1 MEKKIMSKLYLVGIG
16 PGSKEY
22 LTFKAMSTVESCD
35 ILIGSK
41 RALDLFTEVDAEK
54 IELGAN
60 NIGEMLSYAV
70 SKACEGNSIALLS
83 TGDPG
88 FSGVLKPILK
98 LAGDL
103 EFDVVPG
110 VSSVQICASKLK
122 IPWDEANIITM
133 HGKGISNELLSL
145 LNNGKPTMILPN
157 TTVEETTKYLLD
169 EGVDPNRKISVCENI
184 SYNDEKIINT
194 TLKDV
199 LNYKFG
205 YMCVMVV
212 Y

>member
-1 MEKKIMSKLYLVGIG
+1 MSKLHLVGIG

-22 LTFKAMSTVESCD
+22 LTFKATSTVESSD

-41 RALDLFTEVDAEK
+41 RALELFSEVDVDK
-54 IELGAN
+54 LELGAH
-60 NIGEMLSYAV
+60 NIGEMLNYAV
-70 SKACEGNSIALLS
+70 SKACEGKNVALLS

-98 LAGDL
+98 LAGNL

-122 IPWDEANIITM
+122 ISWDEANIITM
-133 HGKGISNELLSL
+133 HGKGISDELISL
-145 LNNGKPTMILPN
+145 INNGKTTIILPN
-157 TTVEETTKYLLD
+157 TTVEETIKYLLD
-169 EGVDPNRKISVCENI
+169 KGVDPNRKVSICENI
-184 SYNDEKIINT
+184 SYPDEKIINT

-199 LNYKFG
+199 LSNKFG
-205 YMCVMVV
+205 YICVLVV

>member
-1 MEKKIMSKLYLVGIG
+1 MSKLHLVGIG

-22 LTFKAMSTVESCD
+22 LTFKATSTVESSD

-41 RALDLFTEVDAEK
+41 RALELFSEVDVDK
-54 IELGAN
+54 LELGAH
-60 NIGEMLSYAV
+60 NIGEMLNYAV
-70 SKACEGNSIALLS
+70 SKACEGKNVALLS

-98 LAGDL
+98 LAGNL

-122 IPWDEANIITM
+122 ISWDEANIITM
-133 HGKGISNELLSL
+133 HGKGISDELISL
-145 LNNGKPTMILPN
+145 INNGKTTIILPN

-169 EGVDPNRKISVCENI
+169 KGVDPNRKVSICENI
-184 SYNDEKIINT
+184 SYPDEKIINT

-199 LNYKFG
+199 LSNKFG
-205 YMCVMVV
+205 YMCVFVV

>member
-1 MEKKIMSKLYLVGIG
+1 MSKLHLVGIG
-16 PGSKEY
+16 QGSKEY
-22 LTFKAMSTVESCD
+22 LTFKAISTVESSD
-35 ILIGSK
+35 ILIGSR
-41 RALDLFTEVDAEK
+41 RALELFSEVDADK
-54 IELGAN
+54 IELGVHN
-60 NIGEMLSYAV
+60 MGEMLNYAV
-70 SKACEGNSIALLS
+70 SKACEGKNVALLS

-98 LAGDL
+98 LAGNL

-122 IPWDEANIITM
+122 ISWDEANIITM
-133 HGKGISNELLSL
+133 HGKGISDELISL
-145 LNNGKPTMILPN
+145 INNGKTTIILPN

-169 EGVDPNRKISVCENI
+169 KGVDPNRKVSICENI
-184 SYNDEKIINT
+184 SYPDEKIINT

-199 LNYKFG
+199 LSNKFG
-205 YMCVMVV
+205 YMCVLVV

>member
-1 MEKKIMSKLYLVGIG
+1 MSKLHLVGVG

-22 LTFKAMSTVESCD
+22 LTFKATSTVESSD

-41 RALDLFTEVDAEK
+41 RALELFSEVDVDK
-54 IELGAN
+54 LELGAH
-60 NIGEMLSYAV
+60 NIGEMLNYAV
-70 SKACEGNSIALLS
+70 SKACEGKNVALLS

-98 LAGDL
+98 LAGNL

-122 IPWDEANIITM
+122 ISWDESNIITM
-133 HGKGISNELLSL
+133 HGKGISDELISL
-145 LNNGKPTMILPN
+145 INNGKTTIILPN
-157 TTVEETTKYLLD
+157 TTVEETIKYLLD
-169 EGVDPNRKISVCENI
+169 KGVDPNRKVSICENI
-184 SYNDEKIINT
+184 SYPDEKIINT

-199 LNYKFG
+199 LSNKFG
-205 YMCVMVV
+205 YMCVLVV

>member
-1 MEKKIMSKLYLVGIG
+1 MSKLHLVGIG

-22 LTFKAMSTVESCD
+22 LTFKATSTVESSD

-41 RALDLFTEVDAEK
+41 RALELFSEVDVDK
-54 IELGAN
+54 LELGAY
-60 NIGEMLSYAV
+60 NIGEMLNYAV
-70 SKACEGNSIALLS
+70 SKACEGKNVALLS

-98 LAGDL
+98 LAGNL

-122 IPWDEANIITM
+122 ISWDEANIITM
-133 HGKGISNELLSL
+133 HGKGISDELISL
-145 LNNGKPTMILPN
+145 INNGKTTIILPN

-169 EGVDPNRKISVCENI
+169 KGVDPNRKVSICENI
-184 SYNDEKIINT
+184 SYPDEKIINT

-199 LNYKFG
+199 LSNKFG
-205 YMCVMVV
+205 YMCVLVV

>member
-1 MEKKIMSKLYLVGIG
+1 MSKLHLVGVG

-22 LTFKAMSTVESCD
+22 LTFKAISTVESSD

-41 RALDLFTEVDAEK
+41 RALELFSEVDADK
-54 IELGAN
+54 IELGVHN
-60 NIGEMLSYAV
+60 MGEMLNYAV
-70 SKACEGNSIALLS
+70 SKACEGKNVALLS

-98 LAGDL
+98 LAGNL

-122 IPWDEANIITM
+122 ISWDEANIITM
-133 HGKGISNELLSL
+133 HGKGISDELISL
-145 LNNGKPTMILPN
+145 INNGKTTIILPN
-157 TTVEETTKYLLD
+157 TTVEETIKYLLD
-169 EGVDPNRKISVCENI
+169 KGVDPNRKVSICENI
-184 SYNDEKIINT
+184 SYPDEKIINT
-194 TLKDV
+194 ILKDV
-199 LNYKFG
+199 LSNKFG
-205 YMCVMVV
+205 YMCVLVV